1 MCDSSHTVWVT
12 LGITIRVKIRERVIG
27 WVRDRT
33 AANVRRKAL
42 GVLAEVAMR
51 MAVGVLVVMDVLVAV
66 GEFLAVG
73 VLMAVTVL
81 VPVGVLVAMGVPVAR
96 WMNS

>member
-42 GVLAEVAMR
+42 GVLAEVTML
-51 MAVGVLVVMDVLVAV
+51 MAVGVFVVMAILVAV
-66 GEFLAVG
+66 CEFLAVG
-73 VLMAVTVL
+73 VLVAVAVL
-81 VPVGVLVAMGVPVAR
+81 APVSVLVAMGVPVAG
-96 WMNS
+96 WVNS